1 MDIIVKN
8 YNSLKFNQ
16 KEILRYA
23 GMKGENS
30 EITKLLSECLKEID
44 GKLNFSVCY
53 KVCDIDLSTAVDFGF
68 FKVNSK
74 DLSKNLQ
81 GYNKALI
88 FVATVGIEIDR
99 LIKKYSVISP
109 TKALLFQAI
118 GAERI
123 ESLCNAFCEDLKG
136 EYKKVAPRFSAGY
149 GDFSLEYQEQ
159 IFKILN
165 PKKHIGVM
173 LLESKLML
181 PTKSVTAVVG
191 VLEN

>member
-8 YNSLKFNQ
+8 YEPPKLNQ

-23 GMKGENS
+23 GMKSEN
-30 EITKLLSECLKEID
+30 EQITKLLNECLAEID

-53 KVCDIDLSTAVDFGF
+53 IKTPITVSEVIDFIH
-68 FKVNSK
+68 FKVRSK
-74 DLSKNLQ
+74 DLAKNLS
-81 GYNKALI
+81 GYDSAII
-88 FVATVGIEIDR
+88 FVATIGIEIDK
-99 LIKKYSVISP
+99 LIKKYGVISP
-109 TKALLFQAI
+109 VKALLFQAI

-123 ESLCNAFCEDLKG
+123 ESLCNAFCNDLKM

-149 GDFSLEYQEQ
+149 GDFSLEYQEE
-159 IFKILN
+159 IFKVLN
-165 PKKHIGVM
+165 AKKHLGVT

-191 VLEN
+191 IN

>member
-88 FVATVGIEIDR
+88 FVGF
-99 LIKKYSVISP
+99 Y
-109 TKALLFQAI
+109 
-118 GAERI
+118 
-123 ESLCNAFCEDLKG
+123 
-136 EYKKVAPRFSAGY
+136 
-149 GDFSLEYQEQ
+149 
-159 IFKILN
+159 
-165 PKKHIGVM
+165 
-173 LLESKLML
+173 
-181 PTKSVTAVVG
+181 
-191 VLEN
+191 